1 MNVPCRIVIAYGYR
15 MIYQGNRR
23 LIRSTYYDP
32 LTGAYNR
39 TSIRYI
45 YYPVIRRTYDYSLA
59 AMNVRQFKF
68 INEIFGTREGGP
80 AALPY
85 QKDHLRKRQRR

>member
-39 TSIRYI
+39 TRFEYETD
-45 YYPVIRRTYDYSLA
+45 PVIRRTYDYSLA

-68 INEIFGTREGGP
+68 INEIFGTREGDRCS
-80 AALPY
+80 AISKRSS
-85 QKDHLRKRQRR
+85 QKRQRR